1 MHWIFP
7 SIGGGLFAF
16 GLGAIGDAALTLV
29 IDAYRPLT
37 AEAFVGIAFVRNA
50 VGIPIPF
57 AITPW
62 LQHSGLSN
70 MFITAG
76 LVSFAISMLF
86 VPLIIWGKKIRKALA
101 PRYYELLEKRGG
113 LIAT

>member
-1 MHWIFP
+1 MHWIYP

-37 AEAFVGIAFVRNA
+37 AEAFVGIAFFRNA
-50 VGIPIPF
+50 IGIPIPIL
-57 AITPW
+57 ITPW
-62 LQHSGLSN
+62 LNKMGLSN

-76 LVSFAISMLF
+76 LISLAISMLF
-86 VPLIIWGKKIRKALA
+86 VPLIIWGKKIRKAMA
-101 PRYYELLEKRGG
+101 PRYYKLLEKQGT
-113 LIAT
+113 LMTT